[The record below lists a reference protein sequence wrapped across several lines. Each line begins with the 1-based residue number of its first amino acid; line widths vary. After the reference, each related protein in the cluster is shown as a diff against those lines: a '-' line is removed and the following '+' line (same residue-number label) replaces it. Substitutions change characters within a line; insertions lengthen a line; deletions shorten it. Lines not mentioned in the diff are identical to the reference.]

1 MMFAHAQ
8 CLRSGYFRKGNPF
21 WTSKFAPEWT
31 LQLLDLVLIR
41 ETGNREIICYKYDHM
56 LQVWSVGGFAI
67 ISASFNLSLC
77 ICALVYSSSPSCLGL
92 LPLLDHLVRRL
103 LHTALQTNCAVPH
116 TDSTNSHTQTVQ
128 TMEHCVLKQTIPST
142 LHQEHTTSYMARY
155 VHASYPIHS
164 YIHWELTP

>member
-1 MMFAHAQ
+1 MFAHAQ

-41 ETGNREIICYKYDHM
+41 ETGNREIICYKYDQWVA
-56 LQVWSVGGFAI
+56 LQLFLHLLTSVYVFVR
-67 ISASFNLSLC
+67 LYTRRHLL
-77 ICALVYSSSPSCLGL
+77 ALVSYRSLTIWSDDYSTP
-92 LPLLDHLVRRL
+92 PYKPTVQRR
-103 LHTALQTNCAVPH
+103 TQTLQTR
-116 TDSTNSHTQTVQ
+116 TQTVQ

-164 YIHWELTP
+164 